1 MPEMV
6 LAGHLAPVHLQ
17 IQVSVNDRATR
28 WSEMGSIR
36 LRLSTVPTDGN
47 RTQEGPPPPF
57 GEAASEQRPHP
68 DVTISP
74 TIAS

>member
-1 MPEMV
+1 MV
-6 LAGHLAPVHLQ
+6 LAGQRAPVHLQ
-17 IQVSVNDRATR
+17 VHDSVNDWATR
-28 WSEMGSIR
+28 LSEMGSTR
-36 LRLSTVPTDGN
+36 LRLSTIPTDGN

-68 DVTISP
+68 DGTISP